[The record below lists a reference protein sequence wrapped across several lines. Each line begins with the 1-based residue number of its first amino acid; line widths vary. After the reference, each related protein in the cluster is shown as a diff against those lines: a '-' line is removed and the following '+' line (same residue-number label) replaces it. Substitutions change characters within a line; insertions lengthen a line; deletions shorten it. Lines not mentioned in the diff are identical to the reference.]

1 MPFDFTE
8 LPTRPHNHE
17 VRFYSNDAVFAATIG
32 NFVSAALTAG
42 NASIVFATKPHRES
56 LLHALKLQGVDVDA
70 AIVQGTFISLDAAET
85 LSLFMV
91 NGWPDRARFFEGFGQ
106 LVDSASKAAA
116 APDPRIAIFGE
127 GVALLCDQG
136 EPEAAIR
143 LEQLGNDLANKYA
156 VDILCGYP
164 LSLCTKEH
172 ENEIRRICAQ
182 HSAAY
187 SA

>member
-17 VRFYSNDAVFAATIG
+17 VRLYSNDAVFAATIG
-32 NFVSAALTAG
+32 NFVRAALTAG

-91 NGWPDRARFFEGFGQ
+91 NGWPDRARFF
-106 LVDSASKAAA
+106 
-116 APDPRIAIFGE
+116 
-127 GVALLCDQG
+127 
-136 EPEAAIR
+136 
-143 LEQLGNDLANKYA
+143 
-156 VDILCGYP
+156 
-164 LSLCTKEH
+164 
-172 ENEIRRICAQ
+172 
-182 HSAAY
+182 
-187 SA
+187 